1 MAKFYVGQPVIC
13 VDDRLR
19 RSVLARYPGMTWP
32 KLGQRYT
39 IRANLSA
46 PTSNMGRLTFVLLRE
61 IRNRRDR
68 ERLWN
73 QLLRAKGCVKCD
85 TLPKYFAE
93 GPSGGMCTNVFCT
106 HCGQGYNLTPIAHWA
121 ELIHRDERY
130 VQKT

>member
-61 IRNRRDR
+61 IRNRRAR
-68 ERLWN
+68 
-73 QLLRAKGCVKCD
+73 
-85 TLPKYFAE
+85 Y
-93 GPSGGMCTNVFCT
+93 PSGMV
-106 HCGQGYNLTPIAHWA
+106 A
-121 ELIHRDERY
+121 ELGFWEERFAPATDIGDIERAADDVSQFVKGDNSGDWDHRTKRRVRRKEDA
-130 VQKT
+130 